1 MGCEG
6 RAESSGTVEKGG
18 PDLFSLLVPQL
29 QANLTRWP
37 QLPRK
42 ASVLT
47 SHPAGQVPLNHLT
60 GPVCSCRRV
69 ACPSWLPWPSSVFYD
84 VAVRAAQGQASEVLV
99 KLVW

>member
-1 MGCEG
+1 M
-6 RAESSGTVEKGG
+6 RLVEQSQDG
-18 PDLFSLLVPQL
+18 LAPQL

-47 SHPAGQVPLNHLT
+47 SRPAGQAPLNHLT
-60 GPVCSCRRV
+60 GPVCSCGR
-69 ACPSWLPWPSSVFYD
+69 AASPSWLPWPSSVFYD
-84 VAVRAAQGQASEVLV
+84 MAVRAAQGQASEGLV

>member
-1 MGCEG
+1 M
-6 RAESSGTVEKGG
+6 RLVEQSQDG
-18 PDLFSLLVPQL
+18 LVPQL

-84 VAVRAAQGQASEVLV
+84 VAVGCTGPGIRSTRKARLV
-99 KLVW
+99 IGI